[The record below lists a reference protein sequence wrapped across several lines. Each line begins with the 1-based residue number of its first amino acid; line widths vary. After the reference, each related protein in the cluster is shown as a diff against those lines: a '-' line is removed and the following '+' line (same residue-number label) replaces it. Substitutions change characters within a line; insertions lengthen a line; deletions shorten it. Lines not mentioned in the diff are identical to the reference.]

1 MYHQGKVHVLPV
13 TPYLTYLHTKIRDK
27 HADLSTFTHFSDQMI
42 RQLLIKA
49 AESLPY
55 SDESVTTPIGDVYPG
70 KVLSQGICGVSVI
83 RAGESMAREFK
94 QMFPEQ
100 PIGKILIQ
108 RNKVTKLP
116 EYFYCHFPSTI
127 AQQTVF
133 LFFYC
138 LFAAAYYLPGGLAAL
153 VMSIQP
159 LIVMGLGAIF
169 FRQKLSLTHILSA
182 VVGVSGIS
190 LLVLNSTVEL
200 NWWGVLF
207 GLIGTCSMA
216 LGILLTK
223 HWGRPEGMS
232 LLGFTGWQLTLGGLM
247 LLPIAL
253 WYEDFPEVLTVLN
266 IFGYAYLSLVGGVFG
281 YFVWFRGIEKLNP
294 VTTSFLGFLS
304 SVSACLLGYLI
315 LGQSFTQLQLV
326 GSIAIIASVYMAR
339 PQVPKQQSVPMNGP
353 TTSSQR

>member
-1 MYHQGKVHVLPV
+1 MKMPLCDLVSVILVIVILEP
-13 TPYLTYLHTKIRDK
+13 IRDK
-27 HADLSTFTHFSDQMI
+27 TMNKYQTLMNVALTALAPIVWGSTYI
-42 RQLLIKA
+42 
-49 AESLPY
+49 
-55 SDESVTTPIGDVYPG
+55 VTTELLPENLP
-70 KVLSQGICGVSVI
+70 LLASVI
-83 RAGESMAREFK
+83 RALGAGLILLLFCKVRPVGMWL
-94 QMFPEQ
+94 
-100 PIGKILIQ
+100 GKIAVLGLLNIG
-108 RNKVTKLP
+108 
-116 EYFYCHFPSTI
+116 
-127 AQQTVF
+127 

-169 FRQKLSLTHILSA
+169 FRQKLSLSHIISA

-190 LLVLNSTVEL
+190 MLVLNSTVEL

-253 WYEDFPEVLTVLN
+253 WYEDFPEVLTALN
-266 IFGYAYLSLVGGVFG
+266 ISGYAYLSLVGGVFG
-281 YFVWFRGIEKLNP
+281 YLVWFRGIEKLNP

-304 SVSACLLGYLI
+304 SVSACLLGYVI

>member
-1 MYHQGKVHVLPV
+1 MNKYQTLLNV
-13 TPYLTYLHTKIRDK
+13 TLTALAPIVWG
-27 HADLSTFTHFSDQMI
+27 STYI
-42 RQLLIKA
+42 
-49 AESLPY
+49 
-55 SDESVTTPIGDVYPG
+55 VTTELLPENLP
-70 KVLSQGICGVSVI
+70 LLASVI
-83 RAGESMAREFK
+83 RALGAGLILLLFCKVR
-94 QMFPEQ
+94 PVGTWL
-100 PIGKILIQ
+100 GKIAVLGLLNIG
-108 RNKVTKLP
+108 
-116 EYFYCHFPSTI
+116 
-127 AQQTVF
+127 

-169 FRQKLSLTHILSA
+169 FRQRLSLTHILSA

-200 NWWGVLF
+200 NWWGILF

-232 LLGFTGWQLTLGGLM
+232 LLDFTGWQLTLGGLM

-266 IFGYAYLSLVGGVFG
+266 ISGYAYLSLVGGVFG

>member
-1 MYHQGKVHVLPV
+1 MKMPLCDQVSVILV
-13 TPYLTYLHTKIRDK
+13 TVILELIRDK
-27 HADLSTFTHFSDQMI
+27 TMNKYQTLMNVALTALAPIVWGSTYI
-42 RQLLIKA
+42 
-49 AESLPY
+49 
-55 SDESVTTPIGDVYPG
+55 VTTELLPENLP
-70 KVLSQGICGVSVI
+70 LLASVI
-83 RAGESMAREFK
+83 RALGAGLILLLFCKVRPVGMWL
-94 QMFPEQ
+94 
-100 PIGKILIQ
+100 GKIAVLGLLNIG
-108 RNKVTKLP
+108 
-116 EYFYCHFPSTI
+116 
-127 AQQTVF
+127 

-266 IFGYAYLSLVGGVFG
+266 ISGYAYLSLVGGVFG

>member
-1 MYHQGKVHVLPV
+1 MNKYQTLMDVA
-13 TPYLTYLHTKIRDK
+13 LTALAPIVWG
-27 HADLSTFTHFSDQMI
+27 STYI
-42 RQLLIKA
+42 
-49 AESLPY
+49 
-55 SDESVTTPIGDVYPG
+55 VTTELLPDNLP
-70 KVLSQGICGVSVI
+70 LLASVI
-83 RAGESMAREFK
+83 RALGAGLILL
-94 QMFPEQ
+94 MFCKIRPTGMWW
-100 PIGKILIQ
+100 GKIAVLGLLNIG
-108 RNKVTKLP
+108 
-116 EYFYCHFPSTI
+116 
-127 AQQTVF
+127 

-169 FRQKLSLTHILSA
+169 FQNKLSLTHILSA

-190 LLVLNSTVEL
+190 LLVLNSAVEL

-223 HWGRPEGMS
+223 HWGRPQDMS

-247 LLPIAL
+247 LLPVAL
-253 WYEDFPEVLTVLN
+253 WYEDFPEALTLLN
-266 IFGYAYLSLVGGVFG
+266 ISGYAYLSLVGGVFG

-304 SVSACLLGYLI
+304 SVSACLLGYVI

-326 GSIAIIASVYMAR
+326 GSIAIIVSVYMAR
-339 PQVPKQQSVPMNGP
+339 PQAPKQPSVPMTAP

>member
-1 MYHQGKVHVLPV
+1 MKMPLCDLVSVILV
-13 TPYLTYLHTKIRDK
+13 TVILEPIRDK
-27 HADLSTFTHFSDQMI
+27 TMNKYQTLMNVALTALAPIVWGSTYI
-42 RQLLIKA
+42 
-49 AESLPY
+49 
-55 SDESVTTPIGDVYPG
+55 VTTELLPENLP
-70 KVLSQGICGVSVI
+70 LLASVI
-83 RAGESMAREFK
+83 RALGAGLILLLFCKVRPVGMWL
-94 QMFPEQ
+94 
-100 PIGKILIQ
+100 GKIAVLGLLNIG
-108 RNKVTKLP
+108 
-116 EYFYCHFPSTI
+116 
-127 AQQTVF
+127 

-169 FRQKLSLTHILSA
+169 FRQKLSLSHIISA

-190 LLVLNSTVEL
+190 MLVLNSTVEL

-253 WYEDFPEVLTVLN
+253 WYEDFPEVLTALN
-266 IFGYAYLSLVGGVFG
+266 ISGYAYLSLVGGVFG
-281 YFVWFRGIEKLNP
+281 YLVWFRGIEKLNP

-304 SVSACLLGYLI
+304 SVSACLLGYVI

>member
-1 MYHQGKVHVLPV
+1 MKMPLCDQVSVILV
-13 TPYLTYLHTKIRDK
+13 TVILELIRDK
-27 HADLSTFTHFSDQMI
+27 TMNKYQTLMNVALTALAPIVWGSTYI
-42 RQLLIKA
+42 
-49 AESLPY
+49 
-55 SDESVTTPIGDVYPG
+55 VTTELLPENLP
-70 KVLSQGICGVSVI
+70 LLASVI
-83 RAGESMAREFK
+83 RALGAGLILLLFCKVRPVGMWL
-94 QMFPEQ
+94 
-100 PIGKILIQ
+100 GKIAVLGLLNIG
-108 RNKVTKLP
+108 
-116 EYFYCHFPSTI
+116 
-127 AQQTVF
+127 

-266 IFGYAYLSLVGGVFG
+266 ISGYAYLSLVGGVFG

-353 TTSSQR
+353 TTSS

>member
-1 MYHQGKVHVLPV
+1 MNKYQTLMNVA
-13 TPYLTYLHTKIRDK
+13 LTALAPIVWG
-27 HADLSTFTHFSDQMI
+27 STYI
-42 RQLLIKA
+42 
-49 AESLPY
+49 
-55 SDESVTTPIGDVYPG
+55 VTTELLPENLP
-70 KVLSQGICGVSVI
+70 LLASVI
-83 RAGESMAREFK
+83 RALGAGLILLLFCKVRPVGMWL
-94 QMFPEQ
+94 
-100 PIGKILIQ
+100 GKIAVLGLLNIG
-108 RNKVTKLP
+108 
-116 EYFYCHFPSTI
+116 
-127 AQQTVF
+127 

-266 IFGYAYLSLVGGVFG
+266 ISGYAYLSLVGGVFG